1 MIVYHH
7 KERLKVARIVRSI
20 AIKLVARAREQCQD
34 ETRRWR
40 KRAAEKME
48 KKRNLESLRVHC
60 FDTACQIPIS
70 NQV

>member
-34 ETRRWR
+34 ETL
-40 KRAAEKME
+40 AEESCREDGEE
-48 KKRNLESLRVHC
+48 KKFGKFESSLLWYSLPNSNL
-60 FDTACQIPIS
+60 
-70 NQV
+70 